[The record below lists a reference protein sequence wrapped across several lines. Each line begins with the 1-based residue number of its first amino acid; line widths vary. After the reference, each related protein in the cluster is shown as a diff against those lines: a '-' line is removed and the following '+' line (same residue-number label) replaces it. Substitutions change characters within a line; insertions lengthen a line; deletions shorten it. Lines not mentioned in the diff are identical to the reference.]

1 MACLQVFSLRSLR
14 LCGYKTNR
22 KGARIA
28 KKIEGIIIPQ
38 QVRHY
43 TVFHSGFCSTEYRLN
58 IEQTTAGMERSEM
71 TEDYYVAIR
80 LAKICTPMGRIGQD
94 DRTEFTLLDD
104 VCGV

>member
-1 MACLQVFSLRSLR
+1 
-14 LCGYKTNR
+14 
-22 KGARIA
+22 
-28 KKIEGIIIPQ
+28 
-38 QVRHY
+38 
-43 TVFHSGFCSTEYRLN
+43 
-58 IEQTTAGMERSEM
+58 MERSEM